1 MKARAVLLALLM
13 LPAPVLAQ
21 TADEGDETG
30 GSIGESAE
38 YEPWLN
44 ESLNVR
50 VPIEISPGTAYPE
63 GWSGPRLVTYEI
75 DVTEALLDA
84 GWPQDA
90 ATGQPQGFSL
100 DEDSLRVV
108 ARDGE
113 LEPTPMLSWDGA
125 LLSGPSEVP
134 TGHSFVTVA
143 FLADPD
149 IDEYHVYFDRKGD
162 ADSHEPI
169 PLDPRDEQRILQLL
183 AGPGAG
189 HELYGIVAGSGT
201 VRVASGYNTPVR
213 VQQLTSQGWSGL
225 PCGSSVGPSPGS
237 WTKCG
242 YKTGGT
248 ITVVRVLADKPVVAW
263 GWNNGVYRD
272 NWDVEG
278 RFLPLVAAD
287 GGYVG
292 ETLLAPAAQGDDT
305 PLSAMTLGGTCQAT
319 YGNGQNTQISDA
331 PTRLQPQDSPTL
343 IEAECPI
350 IGWSKGSGPSPTPV
364 ALGENIS
371 RSGMTLT
378 SGTGV
383 QNDVTVV
390 GNGGAS
396 ALLINDRTTE
406 EITKRLASGNARRSG
421 HQDVGGTAWTDTG
434 NAPHRLFTE
443 GNAIRGAVWDTNG
456 GSMPLFPTSDG
467 AIGWIGPPASQS
479 DSTVMRLAAYPIDG
493 SPRISFAVAG
503 SSLSLDDGV
512 SSTIPVSETFRYG
525 SDIPYSGSG
534 DFAEAGT
541 LGSPRLLASAT
552 IVDGTSSIAPSLFT
566 SQMRS
571 FQVERSQPQVI
582 GPLFSL
588 SLQPESRIAAPG
600 EVQTFELMGRGHV
613 RNASG
618 EVSPLTVSLNLQ
630 AITDSEDV
638 PDLDVSLPESKVELP
653 LDQPQRVSRLT
664 ATVPSAIPP
673 DATPSYRL
681 VVSGTPVDGG
691 DAIEA
696 RSTIQVIPNRE
707 ISLTFADGSNI
718 KDIQTDDEGHEA
730 ELVLSNEGTATED
743 VRLSTVIPEQVG
755 WDVTLTEKASG
766 DVIDGNLIEDLQP
779 DQSRRLLLDIE
790 PADDTARVVSIQV
803 LAQSTE
809 DASVSSEVTARVAHG
824 VSVDVASRVVPDLVT
839 LEPGDRDEV
848 NLSLTNRGSP
858 VNVRV
863 EPKPTEGLIL
873 EPGEDSVNLGENGSE
888 ADHTSVPLNITV
900 AQDAPIGGVLVSTIK
915 LDIRVGDL
923 EPIESLMSLRV
934 RVVPDHQLEPV
945 GTLELLPGLSQD
957 TNLTVRATGDAD
969 ENVDLSVL
977 QAPQGWSVEAP
988 TSLEVP
994 LNTTAPVPLTLNL
1007 PEATEPGS
1015 YDLALLAKPDDGTP
1029 PIPIRFGATVAESP
1043 AFELDGPGGL
1053 TMGLGAN
1060 RTVQLTVQNRGNI
1073 AGETTIETDGS
1084 LASVK
1089 ARPATLTLGTGDSQN
1104 VTVELVAEEVGNGTV
1119 ELVAPPGG
1127 EATIPLK
1134 VGRVELGIELVST
1147 TPATPES
1154 GSSFRGVVR
1163 VTNDGTVAARNVDVS
1178 IIDGQR
1184 TIKTETIGRLA
1195 PGDSATLAMSV
1206 DTLPDVED
1214 VRVVVDPDG
1223 RYTQETVTD
1232 DSISLSSDA
1241 VPMPTAVLWI
1251 ALIAAA
1257 AVALRRT

>member
-1 MKARAVLLALLM
+1 MKARAVLLAILM

-21 TADEGDETG
+21 SADDGGSTET
-30 GSIGESAE
+30 SIGESAD

-50 VPIEISPGTAYPE
+50 VPIEVSPGSAYPE
-63 GWSGPRLVTYEI
+63 GWSGPRLVTYEL
-75 DVTEALLDA
+75 DVTKALLDA
-84 GWPQDA
+84 GWPQDP
-90 ATGQPQGFSL
+90 ATGEPQGFTL
-100 DEDSLRVV
+100 DQDSLRVV

-113 LEPTPMLSWDGA
+113 LEPIPMLSWDGP
-125 LLSGPSEVP
+125 LLSGSNEVP
-134 TGHSFVTVA
+134 RGHSFVTVA
-143 FLADPD
+143 FLADPSV
-149 IDEYHVYFDRKGD
+149 DEYHVYLDRKED
-162 ADSHEPI
+162 TDSHEPVPI
-169 PLDPRDEQRILQLL
+169 DPRDEQRLLQLL

-189 HELYGIVAGSGT
+189 HELYGIVKGSGT
-201 VRVASGYNTPVR
+201 LRVASGFNTPIQ

-225 PCGSSVGPSPGS
+225 SCGTSVGSSPGS
-237 WTKCG
+237 WVRCG
-242 YKTGGT
+242 YQSVGSV
-248 ITVVRVLADKPVVAW
+248 TVVRVLAEKPVVAW
-263 GWNNGVYRD
+263 GWSGD
-272 NWDVEG
+272 GD
-278 RFLPLVAAD
+278 RFLPLVAPD
-287 GGYVG
+287 GDYVG
-292 ETLLAPAAQGDDT
+292 ETLMAPAPPSGAN
-305 PLSAMTLGGTCQAT
+305 LYAMTLGGTCSAS
-319 YGNGQNTQISDA
+319 YGSGQSAQISDA
-331 PTRLQPQDSPTL
+331 PTNLQEQDSPTR
-343 IEAECPI
+343 IEADCPI
-350 IGWSKGSGPSPTPV
+350 IGWITGDGPSPAPV
-364 ALGENIS
+364 ALGENIT
-371 RSGMTLT
+371 RSGMTLQS
-378 SGTGV
+378 SGNSE
-383 QNDVTVV
+383 NDVTAISTL
-390 GNGGAS
+390 GTS
-396 ALLINDRTTE
+396 AFLINDKTAE
-406 EITKRLASGNARRSG
+406 KVTKRLVGGDARRAG
-421 HQDVGGTAWTDTG
+421 HQDVGGTTWTNTA
-434 NAPHRLFTE
+434 NAPHRVFTE
-443 GNAIRGAVWDTNG
+443 GNALRPAIWDTIS
-456 GSMPLFPTSDG
+456 GSMPLFPSADG
-467 AIGWIGPPASQS
+467 AIGWIGPSASSS
-479 DSTVMRLAAYPIDG
+479 DETPIRVAAYPIDG
-493 SPRISFAVAG
+493 SPRISFAAAG
-503 SSLSLDDGV
+503 STLDVDDSKSG
-512 SSTIPVSETFRYG
+512 TISVSEAVQYG
-525 SDIPYSGSG
+525 SDISHSSAGE
-534 DFAEAGT
+534 FAEAGS
-541 LGSPRLLASAT
+541 LGSARLLAAAT
-552 IVDGTSSIAPSLFT
+552 LVASGDAAPALYTSH
-566 SQMRS
+566 MRS
-571 FQVERSQPQVI
+571 FDVDRAQPQVI

-588 SLQPESRIAAPG
+588 SLDPESRISAPG
-600 EVQTFELMGRGHV
+600 EVQTFELIGRGHV

-618 EVSPLTVSLNLQ
+618 AVSPLTVSLNLE
-630 AITDSEDV
+630 ATSDSKDV

-653 LDQPQRVSRLT
+653 IDEPQRVSRLT

-673 DATPSYRL
+673 DATPTYRL
-681 VVSGTPVDGG
+681 VVAGTPVDGG

-696 RSTIQVIPNRE
+696 RSTVQVIPNRE

-718 KDIQTDDEGHEA
+718 KDIQTDDGGPEA

-766 DVIDGNLIEDLQP
+766 DVIDGALIEDLQP
-779 DQSRRLLLDIE
+779 DQSRRLLLDVE

-858 VNVRV
+858 VNVQV
-863 EPKPTEGLIL
+863 DPKPTEGLIL

-977 QAPQGWSVEAP
+977 QAPQGWSVDAP
-988 TSLEVP
+988 TNLQVP

-1029 PIPIRFGATVAESP
+1029 PIPIRFSATVAESP
-1043 AFELDGPGGL
+1043 AFELDGPRGL
-1053 TMGLGAN
+1053 TMGLGSN

-1073 AGETTIETDGS
+1073 AGETTIETDSS

-1104 VTVELVAEEVGNGTV
+1104 VTVELVAEEVGNETV
-1119 ELVAPPGG
+1119 QLIAPPGG
-1127 EATIPLK
+1127 DASIPLK

-1195 PGDSATLAMSV
+1195 PGDSATIAMSV
-1206 DTLPDVED
+1206 DKLPDVED

-1232 DSISLSSDA
+1232 DSISLSSDD
-1241 VPMPTAVLWI
+1241 VPMPTAILWI